1 MDERSVG
8 RLRKC
13 GCDAEER
20 EDVREDVDGQ
30 KHFEK
35 PEVVGMSRQQ
45 KQHLFGDC
53 LD

>member
-8 RLRKC
+8 RLRKR

-20 EDVREDVDGQ
+20 EDEREDVDSQ

-35 PEVVGMSRQQ
+35 REVVGMSR
-45 KQHLFGDC
+45 
-53 LD
+53 